1 MKLVRCGPLGHEK
14 PGLLDADGIVRD
26 LSGFVEDI
34 DGRMLNDAN
43 LAQLRSL
50 DFAALPKID
59 PQTRYAPCVANVGK
73 FMCIG
78 LNFYDHAKETGLSIP
93 EHPILFMKASSSI
106 SGPR

>member
-59 PQTRYAPCVANVGK
+59 PQTRYAPCIANVGK
-73 FMCIG
+73 FMCI
-78 LNFYDHAKETGLSIP
+78 LVKVHLHKK
-93 EHPILFMKASSSI
+93 HLFI
-106 SGPR
+106 SCKI